1 MNMKQWAADMK
12 AAPVKKPF
20 PVLSFPGLTI
30 TGDKV
35 IDAVTNGE
43 RQAAGVMAIAA
54 RYPGMAGAVTF
65 MDLSV
70 EAQAFGGQVRFADDE
85 VPTIVG
91 RILSSDSDVEALA
104 IPEIGAGRTGEC
116 LKALKILKE
125 QITDRPVFAGHI
137 GPYSLTGRLMDMTEL
152 MVNMTEEPEF
162 VHAALE
168 KVTQFL
174 ISYAKAL
181 KATGCDGIL
190 MAEPAAGLISPN
202 QAAEFSMAYVK
213 RIVDAVQDESFGVI
227 LHNCGNTVNMVHHMA
242 GTGAMGLHFGN
253 AVDMRLILPQ
263 VPADVLAFG
272 NVDPARV
279 MKNGTVEAVREA
291 VINLREFGSAYPN
304 YVVSTGCDIPPG
316 SPLENIDAFFE
327 EALKP

>member
-1 MNMKQWAADMK
+1 MIVNPRRHGHIHRNHAWIRAESSGTMPTGGQIMNMKQWAADMK

-54 RYPGMAGAVTF
+54 RYPEMAGAVTF

-70 EAQAFGGQVRFADDE
+70 EAEAFGGRVRFADDE

-91 RILSSDSDVEALA
+91 RILSSDSDVQALA

-190 MAEPAAGLISPN
+190 MAEPAA
-202 QAAEFSMAYVK
+202 
-213 RIVDAVQDESFGVI
+213 ESGRRI
-227 LHNCGNTVNMVHHMA
+227 LHVICE
-242 GTGAMGLHFGN
+242 
-253 AVDMRLILPQ
+253 
-263 VPADVLAFG
+263 ADRG
-272 NVDPARV
+272 R
-279 MKNGTVEAVREA
+279 
-291 VINLREFGSAYPN
+291 GS
-304 YVVSTGCDIPPG
+304 G
-316 SPLENIDAFFE
+316 
-327 EALKP
+327 